1 MLIRAKRWRPRTEKE
16 REARRHLPPG
26 PADFVSSSLRN
37 LRDITIAHA
46 RERPHNMVAF
56 LKSDQDLVDGAL
68 RCPRCHLVVAA
79 DELDAHRGSATC
91 TWYETMHRRRE
102 KRAVR
107 AAAAPDDD
115 GGGDDDR
122 PATASLANASVA
134 LARRARRRPA
144 RGRRGVAEQDSVAV
158 ALTRARRIREA
169 ARPSTVLDAAPRDAA
184 PRPRPRE
191 PEQEKG

>member
-16 REARRHLPPG
+16 REARKHLPPG

-68 RCPRCHLVVAA
+68 RCPRCHLVVAG

-91 TWYETMHRRRE
+91 TWYESMHRRRE

-107 AAAAPDDD
+107 AATAPDDD
-115 GGGDDDR
+115 GGADL
-122 PATASLANASVA
+122 SL
-134 LARRARRRPA
+134 
-144 RGRRGVAEQDSVAV
+144 
-158 ALTRARRIREA
+158 IHI
-169 ARPSTVLDAAPRDAA
+169 
-184 PRPRPRE
+184 
-191 PEQEKG
+191 